1 MVWWLLLLLLLVSG
15 VADASF
21 LVSCNISSF
30 PGTTVTGNPFETY
43 AVILTFNGTVTTSLT
58 DATHDWG
65 WPNARALFR
74 VTLDSQPDVD
84 IVTRLENLMV
94 NQLPN
99 VNTYVLPGGP
109 ILRFIPGVTLVE
121 GDTITVRYWKPPI
134 TPLSQLLVNGVPVT
148 DFECRATMPNVTRLV
163 SSVTLAQDSYS
174 SFKTPVFTFSRPVA
188 PCGNLAGA
196 LVPDNFYLNAT
207 TNFSRVCTGLTS
219 FSDGRVW
226 YCSGLATGYQQ
237 YLTALDPGE
246 LFLGQ
251 VYLRNVCDRQYGT
264 AAQVDTRFCR
274 ESQFVLQT
282 TLETN
287 PGTFGQ
293 QWIFNTTS
301 RSVVASIDSC
311 GNYPPMNQ
319 SENTIFY
326 RTGTPYGS
334 QAMWYQ
340 YTPGFPNTAGIG
352 DIEQYS
358 LQVPQLNVSVP
369 GSAYAIVPMDILG
382 RVAIELEEG
391 SSGSVLVHFIT
402 ASAYL
407 NVPGGMITCNPFL
420 VDPAND
426 TTFNVISVAVDL
438 GTAAGSRI
446 YRVPQWTLFRPL
458 VFGYLGA
465 AANYYLYDYMLYYSQ
480 PVSMT
485 TLDPDVLRI
494 LSASF
499 RSPGTIALT
508 LNNKLP
514 LRAFN
519 LHLLNYSCGAVTGR
533 SDDLSSS
540 TVQITVEGGLCADA
554 YLYAQTNLT
563 WTSRQWFSEDQNIT
577 VVNGNLRLFNATL
590 FNRELGYLLD
600 TLDLEFTPA
609 DELVVSANVSLINLQ
624 CDGQR
629 ADLVFLSS
637 PELGVARFNVTG
649 CNPDV
654 ADPTVSLLSASAIIT
669 ATRGSQEETDFPVS
683 APWFPR
689 LINDFCTT
697 GNLLIL
703 QFDYPVVPIETNP
716 LVITSDCLKAVP
728 IVARGV
734 TDSRI
739 FLKLAAPDTCTISFG
754 IVTDVPARVNVYGD
768 WCQPFAQ
775 SLPVG
780 VESVYLM
787 GTERLIVK
795 LNRTFASIAELDA
808 SLTNPESYYVACPA
822 PSPYQ
827 SRVSRLIDYSTDT
840 LRFAV
845 EGCTNQTDATFI
857 TTSSY
862 SQETYL
868 PAIPTLQAS
877 VAETV
882 SCVEQGSTVVSAR
895 VSGEWEL
902 VGGGVTLDSPCQV
915 ESVEAWDHDLVFE
928 VSNVTE
934 KAQCVLI
941 ANVSLLS
948 VPGFYET
955 IIFPLQACVY
965 SNRLRP
971 SGTFGGMNPD
981 GQVLFVS
988 VVTFGLFFG
997 SLLAL
1002 AFLYPVC
1009 CTSKLRAQRR
1019 EEKGLVFM
1027 GRIDD

>member
-1 MVWWLLLLLLLVSG
+1 MVRWLLLLL
-15 VADASF
+15 AATTAHASF

-30 PGTTVTGNPFETY
+30 SGVSNAGNPFEAY
-43 AVILTFNGTVTTSLT
+43 AVILTFNGTVTTSF
-58 DATHDWG
+58 DIPNPSGHDWA
-65 WPNARALFR
+65 WPNTRSLFR

-94 NQLPN
+94 NDLPN
-99 VNTYVLPGGP
+99 INTYAFPGGP
-109 ILRFIPGVTLVE
+109 ILRFIPGVSLVE
-121 GDTITVRYWKPPI
+121 GDTVTVRYWKPPI
-134 TPLSQLLVNGVPVT
+134 TPLSQLLVDGVPVT

-163 SSVTLAQDSYS
+163 SSVTLVQDSYS

-207 TNFSRVCTGLTS
+207 TNFSRVCTGLAS

-226 YCSGLATGYQQ
+226 YCNGLAAGYQQ
-237 YLTALDPGE
+237 YLTALDPDE

-251 VYLRNVCDRQYGT
+251 VYLNSVCDRQYGT
-264 AAQVDTRFCR
+264 TAQVDTRFCR

-301 RSVVASIDSC
+301 RSIVASIDSC
-311 GNYPPMNQ
+311 GNYPPLNQ

-340 YTPGFPNTAGIG
+340 YTPGFPNTAGIDG
-352 DIEQYS
+352 IEQYS
-358 LQVPQLNVSVP
+358 FQVPQLNVSVP

-391 SSGSVLVHFIT
+391 SSGSVLVHFIK
-402 ASAYL
+402 ASGYL
-407 NVPGGMITCNPFL
+407 NDQTMITC
-420 VDPAND
+420 DPILIDPLND
-426 TTFNVISVAVDL
+426 TTFNVLSVATSL
-438 GTAAGSRI
+438 GVVGGATI
-446 YRVPQWTLFRPL
+446 YRIPPWTSFRPL
-458 VFGYLGA
+458 VYGYLTSSA
-465 AANYYLYDYMLYYSQ
+465 SYYLYDYMLYYSQ
-480 PVSMT
+480 PVPMT

-499 RSPGTIALT
+499 RFPGTIAIT

-514 LRAFN
+514 LRIFN
-519 LHLLNYSCGAVTGR
+519 LHLLNYSCGAITGR
-533 SDDLSSS
+533 STDLSSS
-540 TVQITVEGGLCADA
+540 IIQITVEGGLCTGA
-554 YLYAQTNLT
+554 YLYAHSNLT

-669 ATRGSQEETDFPVS
+669 AARGSQEETDFPVS

-827 SRVSRLIDYSTDT
+827 SRVSRLIDYSSDT